1 MKLWHF
7 SRFSF
12 IWYIS
17 QTFRKFS
24 FFNLCSE
31 TFNTAQ
37 TIKKT
42 ILSAKVHALIVHSL
56 SQNLKIVPAL
66 FSRKMKNA
74 TSHQTLRFVFI
85 LLIFYFW
92 KKTFLQKTRLVSFA
106 LTRALN
112 KIWSK
117 TKSKI
122 YSLSF
127 PPSLPTLHLSVAL
140 PPLPSLSYSFILSL
154 SNSSV
159 SIFQFICQFVFLT
172 ISKALINLVLQCFQ
186 RQKRKTKQIKTH
198 KDLSLPFYEDI
209 EGKKSETEEKNTD
222 TQTEIKVTLLWQT
235 NKYEIWRE
243 EHKVNIDTR
252 CSIMNKYFQWL
263 SIIVAILTMFLNQL
277 FFHNQR

>member
-42 ILSAKVHALIVHSL
+42 ILLAKVHALIVHSL
-56 SQNLKIVPAL
+56 SQNLKIVSAL

-85 LLIFYFW
+85 LIIFLFL

-127 PPSLPTLHLSVAL
+127 PHFLHSISLSLS
-140 PPLPSLSYSFILSL
+140 LPSLS
-154 SNSSV
+154 
-159 SIFQFICQFVFLT
+159 FL
-172 ISKALINLVLQCFQ
+172 LFY
-186 RQKRKTKQIKTH
+186 
-198 KDLSLPFYEDI
+198 SLPF
-209 EGKKSETEEKNTD
+209 
-222 TQTEIKVTLLWQT
+222 
-235 NKYEIWRE
+235 
-243 EHKVNIDTR
+243 
-252 CSIMNKYFQWL
+252 
-263 SIIVAILTMFLNQL
+263 
-277 FFHNQR
+277 